1 MPAFFISGQK
11 SLQER
16 SMERSVIP
24 IVYKDM
30 CPNCGGDITSERLF
44 KGLVCQQCLPEEVD
58 RDDLCSLLGYGKF
71 TDVCNL
77 WEKVNDFKNFF
88 REIIKNDL
96 WSIQETWATRFF
108 LNISYA
114 LLAPTGIGKTT
125 FGLVLSKYLKDR
137 EGKKAYLIFP
147 TQMLV
152 NQAHERLVSF
162 GVPEEDILAYS
173 SKFAKSKKKQ
183 EELKERIKNNDFKI
197 LLTTTM
203 FLYKNID
210 IIPKGEYGLVFVD
223 DVDSILKTAKNID
236 KVLMLLGFSQE
247 DIDYTLRF
255 ITFKQNLF
263 KKGQPSEED
272 LELYQHWQAKVQ
284 KIAEKRKGVLIVSSA
299 TSNPRS
305 KRVALFRELL
315 GFEVGRPSLTLR
327 NIEDVYEK
335 PEDVWEKSVDVIK
348 KLGKGGLAFL
358 SSSETRETLEKYV
371 EFLNSNGIAA
381 VSYEELMDRIDE
393 YREGKI
399 QVAVGFASY
408 RNPLA
413 RGVDLPDV
421 IRYAVFVGVPKL
433 QFNIRFEEEFIH
445 LYYFML
451 SLIPF
456 LARKKLIDPL
466 QIKKLYE
473 DINFL
478 KVYAFI
484 PPEKLEEEKLSRMR
498 QIQQSVKQLI
508 EKPEIFAAIQQ
519 SPEITLRREGDSFIL
534 TTADV
539 TGYIQASGRT
549 SRLYAGGLTKGLAY
563 LLVDDEK
570 AFYSLQK
577 KVRWF
582 SEDIVFRPVEEVD
595 LDKILQEI
603 DRDRELVRKVLSG
616 EYIARERQSFLTTV
630 VIVESPNKARTIANF
645 FGKPLRRKLKN
656 LDAYEIAIG
665 ERFLTIV
672 ASKGHVYDL
681 NKEEYYFGVKKN
693 GELVPIFE
701 PIDESKNEIIQG
713 IRELDLEVN
722 EIFIATDPDTEGE
735 KISYDLFLN
744 SRPYNMNIKRAEF
757 HEVTKR
763 AFLEAIKNHRDFDV
777 NLVKAQLVRRIADR
791 WIGFTI
797 SQYIQKKLHRHWLS
811 AGRVQ
816 TPVLEWVIN
825 RTDEAKQKI
834 AIVRIDVNGF
844 PVEFQFEDRK
854 EAKWFYDHLEFILI
868 KQKDRKEESLFGKPF
883 TTDIMLP
890 EAARELGF
898 SPQETMELAQD
909 LFEAGLI
916 TYHRTDSFRVSEAG
930 VFVAKEYILENFG
943 EEYFRPRTFSSAG
956 GAHECIRPTRPMDV
970 DDLRSMVYTMNLQ
983 GITNKHMRLY
993 DLIFKRFI
1001 ASQMRETVVE
1011 KTIYEIRGFDK
1022 TVEEEILT
1030 RILEHGYDL
1039 ILPVKVYHIP
1049 EGKYEVQG
1057 KKSYHLKPKV
1067 PYYTFATLIQDMKE
1081 KGIGRPSTYAV
1092 TVQKLLDRHYIVERR
1107 GYLFPTKLGR
1117 TVMSLIKKREDI
1129 YRFVNEQF
1137 TKELEEIM
1145 DRVERGEADY
1155 QEELEKLFEELKNKK
1170 LFFRVEIG
1178 RYAYEE

>member
-1 MPAFFISGQK
+1 
-11 SLQER
+11 
-16 SMERSVIP
+16 MERQVIP
-24 IVYKDM
+24 IIYKNM
-30 CPNCGGDITSERLF
+30 CPNCGGDISSERLF
-44 KGLVCQQCLPEEVD
+44 KGLVCENCLPEEVP
-58 RDDLCSLLGYGKF
+58 RDELCDFLGYGRF
-71 TDVCNL
+71 LDVCNL
-77 WEKVNDFKNFF
+77 WKKVGDFKKFF

-125 FGLVLSKYLKDR
+125 FGLVLSKYLKNK
-137 EGKKAYLIFP
+137 ENKKSYLIFP

-162 GVPEEDILAYS
+162 GVPEEDILAYT
-173 SKFAKSKKKQ
+173 SKFAKTKKKQ

-210 IIPKGEYGLVFVD
+210 IIPKGEYSLVFVD
-223 DVDSILKTAKNID
+223 DVDSILKTARNID

-247 DIDYTLRF
+247 DIDYTLKF

-263 KKGQPSEED
+263 KKGQPTEED
-272 LELYQHWQAKVQ
+272 FELYQHWQAKIQ

-305 KRVALFRELL
+305 KRVNLFRELL

-335 PEDVWEKSVDVIK
+335 PEDVWEKSVDIIK
-348 KLGKGGLAFL
+348 KLGKGGLVFL
-358 SSSETRETLEKYV
+358 SSSETRERLEEYV
-371 EFLNSNGIAA
+371 NFLNKKGINA
-381 VSYEELMDRIDE
+381 VSYEDLMDRLDD
-393 YREGKI
+393 YKKGKI

-413 RGVDLPDV
+413 RGIDLPDV

-433 QFNIRFEEEFIH
+433 QFNIRFEEEYIH

-451 SLIPF
+451 SLTPF
-456 LARKKLIDPL
+456 LARKKLIDPA
-466 QIKKLYE
+466 QIKQLYE
-473 DINFL
+473 YINYL
-478 KVYAFI
+478 KIYAFI
-484 PPEKLEEEKLSRMR
+484 PPEKLEPDKLEKMR
-498 QIQQSVKQLI
+498 KIQLYVKQLI
-508 EKPEIFAAIQQ
+508 EKPEIFTAVQQ
-519 SPEITLRREGDSFIL
+519 SPEITLRKEGDTFIL

-539 TGYIQASGRT
+539 TGYVQASGRT

-563 LLVDDEK
+563 LLVDDDK

-577 KVRWF
+577 KVKWF
-582 SEDIVFRPVEEVD
+582 SEDIIFKPVEDVD
-595 LDKILQEI
+595 LEKIIKQI
-603 DRDRELVRKVLSG
+603 DEDREKVRKVLSG
-616 EYIARERQSFLTTV
+616 QFIEEERQSFLTTV

-693 GELVPIFE
+693 GDLIPIFE
-701 PIDESKNEIIQG
+701 PIDESKNEIIQS

-735 KISYDLFLN
+735 KISYDLYLN
-744 SRPYNMNIKRAEF
+744 SLPYNYNIKRAEF

-763 AFLEAIKNHRDFDV
+763 AFLEAIQNYRDFDV
-777 NLVKAQLVRRIADR
+777 NLVKAQLVRRVADR

-816 TPVLEWVIN
+816 TPVLEWIIN

-834 AIVRIDVNGF
+834 AIVRVEINGYPF
-844 PVEFQFEDRK
+844 EFQFEDK
-854 EAKWFYDHLEFILI
+854 KKAKWFYDHLEFVIVKAI
-868 KQKDRKEESLFGKPF
+868 KRDEEHLFAKPF
-883 TTDIMLP
+883 TTDAMLS
-890 EAARELGF
+890 EAARELRF
-898 SPQETMELAQD
+898 SPQETMQLAQD

-916 TYHRTDSFRVSEAG
+916 TYHRTDSIRVSEAG
-930 VFVAKEYILENFG
+930 VFVAKEYITENFG
-943 EEYFRPRTFSSAG
+943 EEYFKPRTFTTAG
-956 GAHECIRPTRPMDV
+956 GAHECIRPTRPMDA
-970 DDLRSMVYTMNLQ
+970 DDIRSLIYTMNIQ
-983 GITNKHMRLY
+983 GITNRHIRLY
-993 DLIFKRFI
+993 ELIFRRFI
-1001 ASQMRETVVE
+1001 ASQMKETVVE
-1011 KTIYEIRGFDK
+1011 KTTFEIKGFD
-1022 TVEEEILT
+1022 EIIQEDVLT
-1030 RILEHGYDL
+1030 RIIEHGYDL
-1039 ILPVKVYHIP
+1039 ILPIRIYDIP
-1049 EGKYEVQG
+1049 EGKIDVKN

-1067 PYYTFATLIQDMKE
+1067 PYYTFATVIQDMKE

-1092 TVQKLLDRHYIVERR
+1092 TVQKLLDRHYIVDRR

-1117 TVMSLIKKREDI
+1117 TVMALIKKREDI
-1129 YRFVNEQF
+1129 YRFVNENY

-1145 DRVERGEADY
+1145 DRVERGETDY
-1155 QEELEKLFEELKNKK
+1155 QEELEKLFEELRSRK
-1170 LFFRVEIG
+1170 LFFKVEIG
-1178 RYAYEE
+1178 KYAYEE

>member
-1 MPAFFISGQK
+1 M
-11 SLQER
+11 
-16 SMERSVIP
+16 SVIP
-24 IVYKDM
+24 LIYRNM
-30 CPNCGGDITSERLF
+30 CPNCGGDISSERLY
-44 KGLVCQQCLPEEVD
+44 KGLVCEQCLPEEVPREEQCD
-58 RDDLCSLLGYGKF
+58 LLGYGHF
-71 TDVCNL
+71 VDVCQL
-77 WEKVNDFKNFF
+77 WEKVKDFKQFF

-96 WSIQETWATRFF
+96 WSIQETWAARFF

-125 FGLVLSKYLKDR
+125 FGLVLSKYLIEKED
-137 EGKKAYLIFP
+137 KKAYLIFP

-152 NQAHERLVSF
+152 NQAYDRLLSF
-162 GVPEEDILAYS
+162 GVSEENILAYS
-173 SKFAKSKKKQ
+173 SRFAKSKKKQ

-197 LLTTTM
+197 LITTTM

-223 DVDSILKTAKNID
+223 DVDSILKTARNID

-247 DIDYTLRF
+247 DIDYTLKF
-255 ITFKQNLF
+255 ISFKQNLF
-263 KKGQPSEED
+263 KKGEPSEEE
-272 LELYQHWQAKVQ
+272 LELYQHWQVKVQ
-284 KIAEKRKGVLIVSSA
+284 SIAQKRKGVLIVSSA

-305 KRVALFRELL
+305 KRVNLFRELL

-335 PEDVWEKSVDVIK
+335 PEGIWEKSIDVIK
-348 KLGKGGLAFL
+348 KLGNGGLAFL
-358 SSSETRETLEKYV
+358 SSSETKETLEEYV
-371 EFLNSNGIAA
+371 KFLNDRGIRA
-381 VSYEELMDRIDE
+381 VSYEELMDRLDE

-399 QVAVGFASY
+399 QIAVGFASY

-413 RGVDLPDV
+413 RGIDLPDV

-433 QFNIRFEEEFIH
+433 QFNIRFEEEFVH
-445 LYYFML
+445 LYYFLL
-451 SLIPF
+451 SLTPF
-456 LARKKLIDPL
+456 LARKKLLEPE
-466 QIKKLYE
+466 QVKQLYE
-473 DINFL
+473 FINFL
-478 KVYAFI
+478 KIYAFI
-484 PPEKLEEEKLSRMR
+484 PAEKLEEQKLNRMR
-498 QIQQSVKQLI
+498 QIQQEVKKLI
-508 EKPEIFAAIQQ
+508 EKPEVFSAVQQ
-519 SPEITLRREGDSFIL
+519 SPEITLKKEGDSFIL

-582 SEDIVFRPVEEVD
+582 SEDIVFKHVSEVD
-595 LDKILQEI
+595 I
-603 DRDRELVRKVLSG
+603 DSVLRQIDEDRKLVKQVLEGKSIPAERKT
-616 EYIARERQSFLTTV
+616 FLTTV

-645 FGKPLRRKLKN
+645 FGRPLRRKLKN

-672 ASKGHVYDL
+672 ASKGHVFDL
-681 NKEEYYFGVKKN
+681 NKEEEYFGVKKN
-693 GELVPIFE
+693 GEFVPVFE
-701 PIDESKNEIIQG
+701 PIDESKNMIIQS

-744 SRPYNMNIKRAEF
+744 SLPYNYNIKRAEF
-757 HEVTKR
+757 HEVTKK
-763 AFLEAIKNHRDFDV
+763 AFLEAVENHRDFDV
-777 NLVKAQLVRRIADR
+777 NLVKAQLIRRVADR

-834 AIVRIDVNGF
+834 AVIRVNINGY
-844 PVEFQFEDRK
+844 PVEFQFEDKK
-854 EAKWFYDHLEFILI
+854 EAKWFYDHLEFVIV
-868 KQKDRKEESLFGKPF
+868 KEEEKKEEHLFVKPF
-883 TTDIMLP
+883 TTDLMLS
-890 EAARELGF
+890 EAARELKF
-898 SPQETMELAQD
+898 SPQETMQIAQE

-930 VFVAKEYILENFG
+930 IFVAKEYIQENFG
-943 EEYFRPRTFSSAG
+943 EEYFKPRTFSSAG

-983 GITNKHMRLY
+983 GITNRHLRLY

-1001 ASQMRETVVE
+1001 ASQMKETVVE
-1011 KTIYEIRGFDK
+1011 KTLYQIKAFDK
-1022 TVEEEILT
+1022 TVEEEIPT
-1030 RILEHGYDL
+1030 RIIRHGYDL
-1039 ILPVKVYHIP
+1039 VLPVKVYSIP
-1049 EGKYEVQG
+1049 EGKIEVKD

-1107 GYLFPTKLGR
+1107 GYLFPTRLGR
-1117 TVMSLIKKREDI
+1117 TVMALIKKREDI

-1137 TKELEEIM
+1137 TRELEAIM
-1145 DRVERGEADY
+1145 DRVENGEADY
-1155 QEELEKLFEELKNKK
+1155 QQELEKLFEELKKRK
-1170 LFFRVEIG
+1170 LFFKVELEKF
-1178 RYAYEE
+1178 AYEE

>member
-1 MPAFFISGQK
+1 
-11 SLQER
+11 
-16 SMERSVIP
+16 MEKKVIP
-24 IVYKDM
+24 IIYKNM
-30 CPNCGGDITSERLF
+30 CPNCGGDISSERLF
-44 KGLVCQQCLPEEVD
+44 KGLVCENCLPEEVP
-58 RDDLCSLLGYGKF
+58 REDLCDLLGYGKF
-71 TDVCNL
+71 IDVCQL
-77 WEKVNDFKNFF
+77 WSKVKDFKGFF
-88 REIIKNDL
+88 RDIIKNDL

-125 FGLVLSKYLKDR
+125 FGLVLSKYLKDK
-137 EGKKAYLIFP
+137 ENKKSYLIFP

-162 GVPEEDILAYS
+162 GVSEEDIIAYT
-173 SKFAKSKKKQ
+173 SKFAKTKKKQ
-183 EELKERIKNNDFKI
+183 EELKDRIKNNDFKI

-223 DVDSILKTAKNID
+223 DVDSVLKTAKNID

-247 DIDYTLRF
+247 DIEYTLKF

-263 KKGQPSEED
+263 KKGQPTEED
-272 LELYQHWQAKVQ
+272 FELLQHWQSKVQ

-305 KRVALFRELL
+305 KRVNLFRELL

-327 NIEDVYEK
+327 NIEDIYEK
-335 PEDVWEKSVDVIK
+335 PEDVWKKSIEVINR
-348 KLGKGGLAFL
+348 LGKGGLAFL
-358 SSSETRETLEKYV
+358 SSSETKETLEKYV
-371 EFLNSNGIAA
+371 EFLNKNGITA

-433 QFNIRFEEEFIH
+433 QFNIRFEEEFVH

-451 SLIPF
+451 SLTPF
-456 LARKKLIDPL
+456 LARKKLLDPL
-466 QIKKLYE
+466 QIKQLY
-473 DINFL
+473 DYINYL
-478 KVYAFI
+478 KIYAFI
-484 PPEKLEEEKLSRMR
+484 PAEKLEPEKLEKMR
-498 QIQQSVKQLI
+498 KIQLYVKSLI
-508 EKPEIFAAIQQ
+508 EKPEVFSAVQQ
-519 SPEITLRREGDSFIL
+519 SPEITLRKEGDTFIL

-582 SEDIVFRPVEEVD
+582 SEDIQFKPVDQVD
-595 LDKILQEI
+595 LQDILKKIDQ
-603 DRDRELVRKVLSG
+603 DRKKVKKVLSG
-616 EYIARERQSFLTTV
+616 EFIKEERQSFLTTV

-693 GELVPIFE
+693 GDLVPIFE
-701 PIDESKNEIIQG
+701 PIDQSKDQIIKS

-735 KISYDLFLN
+735 KISYDLYLN
-744 SRPYNMNIKRAEF
+744 SLPYNYNIKRAEF

-763 AFLEAIKNHRDFDV
+763 AFLEALQNYRNFDV

-797 SQYIQKKLHRHWLS
+797 SQYIQQKLHRHWLS

-816 TPVLEWVIN
+816 TPVLEWIID
-825 RTDEAKQKI
+825 RTDQAKQKI
-834 AIVRIDVNGF
+834 AIVRVSINGYPF
-844 PVEFQFEDRK
+844 EFQFEDRK
-854 EAKWFYDHLEFILI
+854 KAKWFYDHLEFVLI
-868 KQKDRKEESLFGKPF
+868 KELEKKEENLFVKPF
-883 TTDIMLP
+883 TTDLMLS
-890 EAARELGF
+890 EAARELRF
-898 SPQETMELAQD
+898 SPQETMQLAQD

-916 TYHRTDSFRVSEAG
+916 TYHRTDSIRVSEAG
-930 VFVAKEYILENFG
+930 VYVAKEYITENFG
-943 EEYFRPRTFSSAG
+943 EEYFRPRTFSTAG
-956 GAHECIRPTRPMDV
+956 GAHECIRPTRPMDA
-970 DDLRSMVYTMNLQ
+970 DDLRSMIYTMNLQ
-983 GITNKHMRLY
+983 GITNRHIKLY
-993 DLIFKRFI
+993 DLIFRRFI

-1011 KTIYEIRGFDK
+1011 KTTYQLKGFDQELQED
-1022 TVEEEILT
+1022 VLT
-1030 RILEHGYDL
+1030 RIIQHGYDL
-1039 ILPVKVYHIP
+1039 ILPVRIYSIP
-1049 EGKYEVQG
+1049 EGKVDVKD

-1067 PYYTFATLIQDMKE
+1067 PYYTFATVIQDMKE
-1081 KGIGRPSTYAV
+1081 KGIGRPSTYAA
-1092 TVQKLLDRHYIVERR
+1092 TVQKLLDRHYIIERR

-1117 TVMSLIKKREDI
+1117 TVISFIKKREDI
-1129 YRFVNEQF
+1129 YRFVNESY

-1155 QEELEKLFEELKNKK
+1155 QKELEKLFEELKNRK
-1170 LFFRVEIG
+1170 LFFKVEIG
-1178 RYAYEE
+1178 KYAYEE

>member
-1 MPAFFISGQK
+1 MPK
-11 SLQER
+11 E
-16 SMERSVIP
+16 VIP
-24 IVYKDM
+24 LVYKKM
-30 CPNCGGDITSERLF
+30 CPNCGGDISSERLA
-44 KGLVCQQCLPEEVD
+44 KGLVCENCLPEEVP
-58 RDDLCSLLGYGKF
+58 REDLCDILGYGRF
-71 TDVCNL
+71 TDICNL
-77 WEKVNDFKNFF
+77 WEKVKDFKEFF
-88 REIIKNDL
+88 KKIIKNDL

-125 FGLVLSKYLKDR
+125 FGLVLSKYLLEK
-137 EGKKAYLIFP
+137 ENKKAYLIFP

-162 GVPEEDILAYS
+162 GVPEEKLLAYT

-183 EELKERIKNNDFKI
+183 EEYKERIKNGDFDI

-210 IIPKGEYGLVFVD
+210 IIPKGIYSLVFVD

-247 DIDYTLRF
+247 DIDYTLKF

-263 KKGQPSEED
+263 KKGQPSEKD
-272 LELYQHWQAKVQ
+272 LELYQHWQAKIQ
-284 KIAEKRKGVLIVSSA
+284 KIAEKRRGVLIVSSA

-305 KRVALFRELL
+305 KRVNLFRELL

-335 PEDVWEKSVDVIK
+335 PEDTWERSIEVIK

-358 SSSETRETLEKYV
+358 SSSETRETLHRYV
-371 EFLNSNGIAA
+371 DFLNEKGIPA
-381 VSYEELMDRIDE
+381 VSYEDLMDRLDE
-393 YREGKI
+393 YKEGKI

-413 RGVDLPDV
+413 RGIDLPDV

-451 SLIPF
+451 SLTPF
-456 LARKKLIDPL
+456 LARKKLLDPL
-466 QIKKLYE
+466 EIKQLY
-473 DINFL
+473 DYINYL
-478 KVYAFI
+478 KIYAFI
-484 PPEKLEEEKLSRMR
+484 SPEKLPPEKLEKMR
-498 QIQQSVKQLI
+498 HIQEYVKSII
-508 EKPEIFAAIQQ
+508 ERPEVFEAVQK
-519 SPEITLRREGDSFIL
+519 SPEITLKKEGDSFIL

-582 SEDIVFRPVEEVD
+582 SEDIVFKSVEEIN
-595 LDKILQEI
+595 LEEILKQI
-603 DRDRELVRKVLSG
+603 DEDRERVRKVLKG
-616 EYIARERQSFLTTV
+616 EFIPEEKQSFLTTV

-645 FGKPLRRKLKN
+645 FGKPLRRRLKN

-693 GELVPIFE
+693 GEIVPIFE
-701 PIDESKNEIIQG
+701 PVDEGKESIIQS

-744 SRPYNMNIKRAEF
+744 SCPYNYNIKRAEF
-757 HEVTKR
+757 HEVTRR
-763 AFLEAIKNHRDFDV
+763 AFLEAVKNPRDFDI
-777 NLVKAQLVRRIADR
+777 NLVKAQLVRRVADR

-797 SQYIQKKLHRHWLS
+797 SQYIQKKLHKHWLS

-816 TPVLEWVIN
+816 TPVLEWIIN

-834 AIVRIDVNGF
+834 AVVRVIVNGHPF
-844 PVEFQFEDRK
+844 EFIFEDKK
-854 EAKWFYDHLEFILI
+854 EAKWFYQHLEFVII
-868 KQKDRKEESLFGKPF
+868 QAEKKEEEHLWVKPF
-883 TTDIMLP
+883 TTDLMLS
-890 EAARELGF
+890 EAAKELRF
-898 SPQETMELAQD
+898 SPQDTMQLAQD

-930 VFVAKEYILENFG
+930 IFVAKEYITENFG
-943 EEYFRPRTFSSAG
+943 EEYFKPRTFSSAG
-956 GAHECIRPTRPMDV
+956 GAHECIRPTKPMDA
-970 DDLRSMVYTMNLQ
+970 DELRSMIYTMNLQ
-983 GITNKHMRLY
+983 GITNKHIKLY
-993 DLIFKRFI
+993 DLIFRRFM
-1001 ASQMRETVVE
+1001 ASQMKETVVE
-1011 KTIYEIRGFDK
+1011 KTTFKIRGFDK
-1022 TVEEEILT
+1022 EIEEAVLT
-1030 RILEHGYDL
+1030 DILEHGYDL
-1039 ILPVKVYHIP
+1039 ILPVPVYKIP
-1049 EGKYEVQG
+1049 EGKIDVKDS
-1057 KKSYHLKPKV
+1057 KKFQLKPKV
-1067 PYYTFATLIQDMKE
+1067 PYYTFATVIQDMKE

-1092 TVQKLLDRHYIVERR
+1092 TVQKLLDRHYIIERA

-1117 TVMSLIKKREDI
+1117 IVMSLIKKREDI
-1129 YRFVNEQF
+1129 YKFVNENF
-1137 TKELEEIM
+1137 TRELEEIM
-1145 DRVERGEADY
+1145 DKVEKGEADY
-1155 QEELEKLFEELKNKK
+1155 QEELEKLFEELKEKH
-1170 LFFRVEIG
+1170 LFFKVELG
-1178 RYAYEE
+1178 KYAYEE

>member
-1 MPAFFISGQK
+1 
-11 SLQER
+11 
-16 SMERSVIP
+16 MEKKVIP
-24 IVYKDM
+24 IIYKNM
-30 CPNCGGDITSERLF
+30 CPNCGGDISSERLF
-44 KGLVCQQCLPEEVD
+44 KGLVCENCLPEEVP
-58 RDDLCSLLGYGKF
+58 REDLCDLLGYGKF
-71 TDVCNL
+71 IDVCQL
-77 WEKVNDFKNFF
+77 WSKVKDFKGFF
-88 REIIKNDL
+88 RDIIKNDL

-125 FGLVLSKYLKDR
+125 FGLVLSKYLKDK
-137 EGKKAYLIFP
+137 ENKKSYLIFP

-162 GVPEEDILAYS
+162 GVSEEDIIAYT
-173 SKFAKSKKKQ
+173 SKFAKTKKKQ
-183 EELKERIKNNDFKI
+183 EELKDRIKNNDFKI

-223 DVDSILKTAKNID
+223 DVDSVLKTAKNID

-247 DIDYTLRF
+247 DIEYTLKF

-263 KKGQPSEED
+263 KKGQPTEED
-272 LELYQHWQAKVQ
+272 FELLQHWQSKVQ

-305 KRVALFRELL
+305 KRVNLFRELL

-327 NIEDVYEK
+327 NIEDIYEK
-335 PEDVWEKSVDVIK
+335 PEDVWKKSIEVINR
-348 KLGKGGLAFL
+348 LGKGGLAFL
-358 SSSETRETLEKYV
+358 SSSETKETLEKYV
-371 EFLNSNGIAA
+371 EFLNKNGITA

-433 QFNIRFEEEFIH
+433 QFNIRFEEEFVH

-451 SLIPF
+451 SLTPF
-456 LARKKLIDPL
+456 LARKKLLDPL
-466 QIKKLYE
+466 QIKQLY
-473 DINFL
+473 DYINYL
-478 KVYAFI
+478 KIYAFI
-484 PPEKLEEEKLSRMR
+484 PAEKLEPEKLEKMR
-498 QIQQSVKQLI
+498 KIQLYVKSLI
-508 EKPEIFAAIQQ
+508 EKPEVFSAVQQ
-519 SPEITLRREGDSFIL
+519 SPEITLRKEGDTFIL

-582 SEDIVFRPVEEVD
+582 SEDIQFKPVDQVD
-595 LDKILQEI
+595 LQDILKKIDQ
-603 DRDRELVRKVLSG
+603 DRKKVKKVLSG
-616 EYIARERQSFLTTV
+616 EFIKEERQSFLTTV

-693 GELVPIFE
+693 GDLVPIFE
-701 PIDESKNEIIQG
+701 PIDQSKDQIIKS

-735 KISYDLFLN
+735 KISYDLYLN
-744 SRPYNMNIKRAEF
+744 SLPYNYNIKRAEF

-763 AFLEAIKNHRDFDV
+763 AFLEALQNYRNFDV

-797 SQYIQKKLHRHWLS
+797 SQYIQQKLHRHWLS

-816 TPVLEWVIN
+816 TPVLEWIID
-825 RTDEAKQKI
+825 RTDQAKQKI
-834 AIVRIDVNGF
+834 AIIRVSINGYPF
-844 PVEFQFEDRK
+844 EFQFEDRK
-854 EAKWFYDHLEFILI
+854 KAKWFYDHLEFVLI
-868 KQKDRKEESLFGKPF
+868 KELEKKEEDLFVKPF
-883 TTDIMLP
+883 TTDLMLS
-890 EAARELGF
+890 EAARELRF
-898 SPQETMELAQD
+898 SPQETMQLAQD

-916 TYHRTDSFRVSEAG
+916 TYHRTDSIRVSEAG
-930 VFVAKEYILENFG
+930 VYVAKEFITENFG
-943 EEYFRPRTFSSAG
+943 EEYFRPRTFSTAG
-956 GAHECIRPTRPMDV
+956 GAHECIRPTRPMDA
-970 DDLRSMVYTMNLQ
+970 DDLRSMIYTMNLQ
-983 GITNKHMRLY
+983 GITNRHIKLY
-993 DLIFKRFI
+993 DLIFRRFI

-1011 KTIYEIRGFDK
+1011 KTTYQLKAFDQELQED
-1022 TVEEEILT
+1022 VLT
-1030 RILEHGYDL
+1030 RIIQHGYDL
-1039 ILPVKVYHIP
+1039 ILPVRIYSIP
-1049 EGKYEVQG
+1049 EGKVDVKD

-1067 PYYTFATLIQDMKE
+1067 PYYTFATVIQDMKE

-1092 TVQKLLDRHYIVERR
+1092 TVQKLLDRHYIIERR

-1117 TVMSLIKKREDI
+1117 TVISLIKKREDI
-1129 YRFVNEQF
+1129 YRFVNENY

-1155 QEELEKLFEELKNKK
+1155 QKELEKLFEELKNRK
-1170 LFFRVEIG
+1170 LFFKVEIG
-1178 RYAYEE
+1178 KYAYEE

>member
-1 MPAFFISGQK
+1 MPK
-11 SLQER
+11 E
-16 SMERSVIP
+16 VIP
-24 IVYKDM
+24 LIYKKM
-30 CPNCGGDITSERLF
+30 CPNCGGDISSERLA
-44 KGLVCQQCLPEEVD
+44 KGLVCENCLPDEVP
-58 RDDLCSLLGYGKF
+58 REDLCDFLGYGKF
-71 TDVCNL
+71 VDVCKL
-77 WEKVNDFKNFF
+77 WEKVNDFKKFF
-88 REIIKNDL
+88 KEIIKNDL

-125 FGLVLSKYLKDR
+125 FGLVLSKYLKDK
-137 EGKKAYLIFP
+137 ENKKSYLIFP

-162 GVPEEDILAYS
+162 GVPEEDILAYT

-183 EELKERIKNNDFKI
+183 EEYKNRIKNGDFNI

-247 DIDYTLRF
+247 DIDYTLKF

-263 KKGQPSEED
+263 KKGQPSEKD
-272 LELYQHWQAKVQ
+272 LELYQHWQAKIQ
-284 KIAEKRKGVLIVSSA
+284 KIAEKRRGVLIVSSA

-305 KRVALFRELL
+305 KRVNLFRELL

-335 PEDVWEKSVDVIK
+335 PEDVWKRSVEIIK

-358 SSSETRETLEKYV
+358 SSSETKETLHRYV
-371 EFLNSNGIAA
+371 EFLNENGINA
-381 VSYEELMDRIDE
+381 VSYEDLMDRLQE

-413 RGVDLPDV
+413 RGIDLPDV

-451 SLIPF
+451 SLVPF

-473 DINFL
+473 YIDFL

-484 PPEKLEEEKLSRMR
+484 SPEKLQPEKLEKMR
-498 QIQQSVKQLI
+498 QIQQEVKELI
-508 EKPEIFAAIQQ
+508 EKPEIFQAVQQ
-519 SPEITLRREGDSFIL
+519 SPEITLRKEGDTFIL

-563 LLVDDEK
+563 LLVDDNK

-582 SEDIVFRPVEEVD
+582 SEDIQFKPVEQVN
-595 LDKILQEI
+595 LDEILKQI
-603 DRDRELVRKVLSG
+603 DEDRERVRRVLKG
-616 EYIARERQSFLTTV
+616 EFIPEERQSFLTTV

-645 FGKPLRRKLKN
+645 FGRPLRRRLKN

-693 GELVPIFE
+693 GELIPIFE
-701 PIDESKNEIIQG
+701 PIDESKNDIIQS

-735 KISYDLFLN
+735 KISYDLYLN
-744 SRPYNMNIKRAEF
+744 SSPYNYNIKRAEF

-763 AFLEAIKNHRDFDV
+763 AFLEAIHNYRDFDI
-777 NLVKAQLVRRIADR
+777 NLVKAQLVRRVADR

-797 SQYIQKKLHRHWLS
+797 SQYIQKKLHKHWLS

-816 TPVLEWVIN
+816 TPVLEWIIN

-834 AIVRIDVNGF
+834 AVVRVEINGYPF
-844 PVEFQFEDRK
+844 EFIFEDKK
-854 EAKWFYDHLEFILI
+854 EAKWFYQNLEFVLI
-868 KQKDRKEESLFGKPF
+868 SAEKREEEHLFVKPF
-883 TTDIMLP
+883 TTDIMLS
-890 EAARELGF
+890 EAARELKF
-898 SPQETMELAQD
+898 SPQDTMQFAQD

-930 VFVAKEYILENFG
+930 IFVAKEYITENFG
-943 EEYFRPRTFSSAG
+943 EEYFKPRTFSSAG
-956 GAHECIRPTRPMDV
+956 GAHECIRPTRPMDA
-970 DDLRSMVYTMNLQ
+970 DELRSMIYTMNLQ
-983 GITNKHMRLY
+983 GITNRHIKLY
-993 DLIFKRFI
+993 DLIFKRFM

-1011 KTIYEIRGFDK
+1011 KTTFKVRAFDK
-1022 TVEEEILT
+1022 EIEEDVLT
-1030 RILEHGYDL
+1030 NIIEHGYDL
-1039 ILPVKVYHIP
+1039 ILPIHTYQIP
-1049 EGKYEVQG
+1049 EGKVEVKDS
-1057 KKSYHLKPKV
+1057 KKYQLRPKV
-1067 PYYTFATLIQDMKE
+1067 PYYTFATVIQDMKE

-1107 GYLFPTKLGR
+1107 GYLFPTRLGR
-1117 TVMSLIKKREDI
+1117 LVMSLIKKREDI
-1129 YRFVNEQF
+1129 YKFVNENF

-1145 DRVERGEADY
+1145 DKVERGEADY
-1155 QEELEKLFEELKNKK
+1155 QEELEKLFRELEKRH
-1170 LFFRVEIG
+1170 LFFKVEIG
-1178 RYAYEE
+1178 KYAYEE

>member
-1 MPAFFISGQK
+1 
-11 SLQER
+11 
-16 SMERSVIP
+16 MEKKVIP
-24 IVYKDM
+24 IIYKNM
-30 CPNCGGDITSERLF
+30 CPNCGGDISSERLF
-44 KGLVCQQCLPEEVD
+44 KGLVCENCLPEEVP
-58 RDDLCSLLGYGKF
+58 REDLCDLLGYGKF
-71 TDVCNL
+71 IDVCQL
-77 WEKVNDFKNFF
+77 WSKVKDFKGFF
-88 REIIKNDL
+88 RDIIKNDL

-125 FGLVLSKYLKDR
+125 FGLVLSKYLKDK
-137 EGKKAYLIFP
+137 ENKKSYLIFP

-162 GVPEEDILAYS
+162 GVSEEDIIAYT
-173 SKFAKSKKKQ
+173 SKFAKTKKKQ
-183 EELKERIKNNDFKI
+183 EELKDRIKNNDFKI

-247 DIDYTLRF
+247 DIEYTLKF

-263 KKGQPSEED
+263 KKGQPTEED
-272 LELYQHWQAKVQ
+272 FELLQHWQSKIQ

-305 KRVALFRELL
+305 KRVNLFRELL

-327 NIEDVYEK
+327 NIEDIYEK
-335 PEDVWEKSVDVIK
+335 PEDVWEKSIEVINR
-348 KLGKGGLAFL
+348 LGKGGLAFL
-358 SSSETRETLEKYV
+358 SSSETKETLEKYV
-371 EFLNSNGIAA
+371 EFLNKNGITA

-433 QFNIRFEEEFIH
+433 QFNIRFEEEFVH

-451 SLIPF
+451 SLTPF
-456 LARKKLIDPL
+456 LARKKLLDPL
-466 QIKKLYE
+466 QIKQLY
-473 DINFL
+473 DYINYL
-478 KVYAFI
+478 KIYAFI
-484 PPEKLEEEKLSRMR
+484 PAEKLEPEKLEKMR
-498 QIQQSVKQLI
+498 KIQLYVKSLI
-508 EKPEIFAAIQQ
+508 EKPEVFSAVQQ
-519 SPEITLRREGDSFIL
+519 SPEITLRKEGDTFIL

-582 SEDIVFRPVEEVD
+582 SEDIQFKPVDQVD
-595 LDKILQEI
+595 LQDILKKIDQ
-603 DRDRELVRKVLSG
+603 DREKVKKVLSG
-616 EYIARERQSFLTTV
+616 EFIKEERQSFLTTV

-681 NKEEYYFGVKKN
+681 NKEECYFGVKKN
-693 GELVPIFE
+693 GDLVPIFE
-701 PIDESKNEIIQG
+701 PIDQSKDQIINS

-735 KISYDLFLN
+735 KISYDLYLN
-744 SRPYNMNIKRAEF
+744 SLPYNYNIKRAEF

-763 AFLEAIKNHRDFDV
+763 AFLEALQNYRDFDV

-797 SQYIQKKLHRHWLS
+797 SQYIQQKLHRHWLS

-816 TPVLEWVIN
+816 TPVLEWIIN
-825 RTDEAKQKI
+825 RTDQAKQKI
-834 AIVRIDVNGF
+834 AIVRVSINGYPF
-844 PVEFQFEDRK
+844 EFQFEDRK
-854 EAKWFYDHLEFILI
+854 KAKWFYDHLEFVLI
-868 KQKDRKEESLFGKPF
+868 KELEKKEENLFVKPF
-883 TTDIMLP
+883 TTDIMLS
-890 EAARELGF
+890 EAARELRF
-898 SPQETMELAQD
+898 SPQETMQLAQD

-916 TYHRTDSFRVSEAG
+916 TYHRTDSIRVSEAG
-930 VFVAKEYILENFG
+930 IYVAKEFITENFG
-943 EEYFRPRTFSSAG
+943 EEYFRPRTFSTAG
-956 GAHECIRPTRPMDV
+956 GAHECIRPTRPMDA
-970 DDLRSMVYTMNLQ
+970 DDLRSMIYTMNLQ
-983 GITNKHMRLY
+983 GITNRHIKLY
-993 DLIFKRFI
+993 DLIFRRFI

-1011 KTIYEIRGFDK
+1011 KTTYQLKAFDQELQED
-1022 TVEEEILT
+1022 VLT
-1030 RILEHGYDL
+1030 RIIQHGYDL
-1039 ILPVKVYHIP
+1039 ILPVRIYSIP
-1049 EGKYEVQG
+1049 EGKVDVKD

-1067 PYYTFATLIQDMKE
+1067 PYYTFATVIQDMKE

-1092 TVQKLLDRHYIVERR
+1092 TVQKLLDRHYIIERR

-1117 TVMSLIKKREDI
+1117 TVISLIKKREDI
-1129 YRFVNEQF
+1129 YRFVNENY

-1155 QEELEKLFEELKNKK
+1155 QKELEKLFEELKNRK
-1170 LFFRVEIG
+1170 LFFKVEIG
-1178 RYAYEE
+1178 KYAYEE

>member
-1 MPAFFISGQK
+1 
-11 SLQER
+11 
-16 SMERSVIP
+16 MEKKVIP
-24 IVYKDM
+24 IIYKNM
-30 CPNCGGDITSERLF
+30 CPNCGGDISSERLF
-44 KGLVCQQCLPEEVD
+44 KGLVCENCLPEEVPRED
-58 RDDLCSLLGYGKF
+58 QCDFLGYGKF
-71 TDVCNL
+71 LDVCQL
-77 WEKVNDFKNFF
+77 WSKVKDFKGFF
-88 REIIKNDL
+88 RDIIKNDL

-125 FGLVLSKYLKDR
+125 FGLVLSKYLKDK
-137 EGKKAYLIFP
+137 ENKKAYLIFP

-152 NQAHERLVSF
+152 NQAHERLISF
-162 GVPEEDILAYS
+162 GVPEEDILAYT
-173 SKFAKSKKKQ
+173 SKFAKTKKKQ

-210 IIPKGEYGLVFVD
+210 IIPKGEYSLVFVD
-223 DVDSILKTAKNID
+223 DVDSVLKTAKNID
-236 KVLMLLGFSQE
+236 KVLMLLGFTQE
-247 DIDYTLRF
+247 DIEYTLKF

-263 KKGQPSEED
+263 KKGQPTEED
-272 LELYQHWQAKVQ
+272 FELLQNWQSKIQ
-284 KIAEKRKGVLIVSSA
+284 RIAEKRKGVLIVSSA

-305 KRVALFRELL
+305 KRVNLFRELL

-335 PEDVWEKSVDVIK
+335 PDDAWEKSVDVIK

-371 EFLNSNGIAA
+371 EFLNKNGITA
-381 VSYEELMDRIDE
+381 VSYEELMDRLDD
-393 YREGKI
+393 YKTGKI
-399 QVAVGFASY
+399 QIAVGFASY

-413 RGVDLPDV
+413 RGIDLPDV

-451 SLIPF
+451 SLTPF
-456 LARKKLIDPL
+456 LARKKLLDPV
-466 QIKKLYE
+466 QIKQLY
-473 DINFL
+473 DYINYL
-478 KVYAFI
+478 KIYAFI
-484 PPEKLEEEKLSRMR
+484 PTEKLEPEKLEKMR
-498 QIQQSVKQLI
+498 KIQLYVKSLI
-508 EKPEIFAAIQQ
+508 EKPEIFSAVQQ
-519 SPEITLRREGDSFIL
+519 SPEITLRKEEDTFIL

-582 SEDIVFRPVEEVD
+582 SEDIQFKPVDQVNLED
-595 LDKILQEI
+595 ILKKIDQ
-603 DRDRELVRKVLSG
+603 DRKKVKKVLSG
-616 EYIARERQSFLTTV
+616 EFIKEERQSFLTTV

-693 GELVPIFE
+693 GDLVPLFE
-701 PIDESKNEIIQG
+701 PIDQSKNEIINS

-735 KISYDLFLN
+735 KISYDLYLN
-744 SRPYNMNIKRAEF
+744 SLPYNYNIKRAEF

-763 AFLEAIKNHRDFDV
+763 AFLEALHNYRDFDI

-816 TPVLEWVIN
+816 TPVLEWIIN
-825 RTDEAKQKI
+825 RTDQAKQKI
-834 AIVRIDVNGF
+834 AIVRVDINGYPF
-844 PVEFQFEDRK
+844 EFQFEDRK
-854 EAKWFYDHLEFILI
+854 KAKWFYDNLEFVMI
-868 KQKDRKEESLFGKPF
+868 KEIEKKEEDLFVKPF
-883 TTDIMLP
+883 TTDIMLS
-890 EAARELGF
+890 EAARELRF
-898 SPQETMELAQD
+898 SPQETMQLAQD

-916 TYHRTDSFRVSEAG
+916 TYHRTDSIRVSEAG
-930 VFVAKEYILENFG
+930 VYVAKEYITENFG
-943 EEYFRPRTFSSAG
+943 EEYFKPRTFSAAG
-956 GAHECIRPTRPMDV
+956 GAHECIRPTRPMDA
-970 DDLRSMVYTMNLQ
+970 DDLRSMIYTMNLQ
-983 GITNKHMRLY
+983 GITNRHIRLY
-993 DLIFKRFI
+993 DLIFRRFM

-1011 KTIYEIRGFDK
+1011 KTTYKIKAFDQ
-1022 TVEEEILT
+1022 ELQEDILT
-1030 RILEHGYDL
+1030 RIIQHGYDL
-1039 ILPVKVYHIP
+1039 ILPVKIYSIP
-1049 EGKYEVQG
+1049 EGKVDVKN

-1067 PYYTFATLIQDMKE
+1067 PYYTFATVIQDMKE
-1081 KGIGRPSTYAV
+1081 KGIGRPSTYAI
-1092 TVQKLLDRHYIVERR
+1092 TVQKLLDRHYIIERR

-1117 TVMSLIKKREDI
+1117 TVVSLIKKREDI
-1129 YRFVNEQF
+1129 YRFVNENY

-1155 QEELEKLFEELKNKK
+1155 QKELEKLFEELENRK
-1170 LFFRVEIG
+1170 LFFKVEIG
-1178 RYAYEE
+1178 KYAYEE

>member
-1 MPAFFISGQK
+1 
-11 SLQER
+11 
-16 SMERSVIP
+16 MESKVIP
-24 IVYKDM
+24 LIYKNM

-44 KGLVCQQCLPEEVD
+44 KGLVCENCLPDEVP
-58 RDDLCSLLGYGKF
+58 REDLCDFLGYGKF
-71 TDVCNL
+71 LDVCQL
-77 WEKVNDFKNFF
+77 WSKVRDFKEFF
-88 REIIKNDL
+88 RQIIKNDL

-125 FGLVLSKYLKDR
+125 FGLVLSKYLKDK
-137 EGKKAYLIFP
+137 ENKKAYLIFP

-162 GVPEEDILAYS
+162 GVPEEDILAYT
-173 SKFAKSKKKQ
+173 SKFAKTKKKQ
-183 EELKERIKNNDFKI
+183 EEYKERIKNNDFKI

-210 IIPKGEYGLVFVD
+210 IIPKGEYALVFVD
-223 DVDSILKTAKNID
+223 DVDSILKSAKNID
-236 KVLMLLGFSQE
+236 KVLMLLGFTQE
-247 DIDYTLRF
+247 DIDYTLKF

-263 KKGQPSEED
+263 KKGQPTEED
-272 LELYQHWQAKVQ
+272 FELFQHWQAKIQ

-305 KRVALFRELL
+305 KRVNLFRELL

-335 PEDVWEKSVDVIK
+335 PEKVWERSIDVIK

-371 EFLNSNGIAA
+371 EFLNQNGISA
-381 VSYEELMDRIDE
+381 VSYEELMDRLDE
-393 YREGKI
+393 YKEGKI

-413 RGVDLPDV
+413 RGIDLPDV

-451 SLIPF
+451 SLTPF
-456 LARKKLIDPL
+456 LARKKLLDPL
-466 QIKKLYE
+466 EVKQLY
-473 DINFL
+473 DYINYL
-478 KVYAFI
+478 KIYAFI
-484 PPEKLEEEKLSRMR
+484 PPEKLEPEKLNKMR
-498 QIQQSVKQLI
+498 QIQQYVKKLI
-508 EKPEIFAAIQQ
+508 EKPEIFSAVQQ
-519 SPEITLRREGDSFIL
+519 SPEITLRKEGDTFIL

-582 SEDIVFRPVEEVD
+582 SEDIEFKPVEEVN
-595 LDKILQEI
+595 LEEILKQI
-603 DRDRELVRKVLSG
+603 DEDREKVKKVLSG
-616 EYIARERQSFLTTV
+616 EFIKEERQSFLTTV

-701 PIDESKNEIIQG
+701 PIDESKNNIIQS

-744 SRPYNMNIKRAEF
+744 SLPYNYNIKRAEF

-763 AFLEAIKNHRDFDV
+763 AFLEAIKNYRDFDV
-777 NLVKAQLVRRIADR
+777 NLVKAQLVRRVADR

-834 AIVRIDVNGF
+834 AIVRVEINGYPF
-844 PVEFQFEDRK
+844 EFQFEDRK
-854 EAKWFYDHLEFILI
+854 KAKWFYDHLEFVIVKALE
-868 KQKDRKEESLFGKPF
+868 KEEEHLFVKPF
-883 TTDIMLP
+883 TTDVMLS
-890 EAARELGF
+890 EAARELRF
-898 SPQETMELAQD
+898 SPQETMQLAQD

-916 TYHRTDSFRVSEAG
+916 TYHRTDSIRVSEAG
-930 VFVAKEYILENFG
+930 VFVAKEYITENFG
-943 EEYFRPRTFSSAG
+943 EEYFKPRTFSTAG
-956 GAHECIRPTRPMDV
+956 GAHECIRPTRPMDA
-970 DDLRSMVYTMNLQ
+970 DDLRSMIYTMNLQ
-983 GITNKHMRLY
+983 GITNKHIRLY
-993 DLIFKRFI
+993 DLIFRRFM

-1011 KTIYEIRGFDK
+1011 KTTYDIRAFD
-1022 TVEEEILT
+1022 EELQEGVLT
-1030 RILEHGYDL
+1030 RIIEHGYDL
-1039 ILPVKVYHIP
+1039 ILPVKVYSIP
-1049 EGKYEVQG
+1049 EGKIDVKD

-1092 TVQKLLDRHYIVERR
+1092 TVQKLLDRHYIIERR

-1117 TVMSLIKKREDI
+1117 TVMALIKKREDI
-1129 YRFVNEQF
+1129 YKFVNENY
-1137 TKELEEIM
+1137 TKQLEEIM
-1145 DRVERGEADY
+1145 DKVEKGEADY
-1155 QEELEKLFEELKNKK
+1155 QEELEKLFNELKEKK
-1170 LFFRVEIG
+1170 LFFKVELG
-1178 RYAYEE
+1178 KYAYEE

>member
-1 MPAFFISGQK
+1 
-11 SLQER
+11 
-16 SMERSVIP
+16 MEKKVIP
-24 IVYKDM
+24 IIYKDM
-30 CPNCGGDITSERLF
+30 CPNCGGDISSERLF
-44 KGLVCQQCLPEEVD
+44 KGLVCENCLPEEVP
-58 RDDLCSLLGYGKF
+58 REDLCDFLGYGKF
-71 TDVCNL
+71 LDVCQL
-77 WEKVNDFKNFF
+77 WSKVKDFKGFF

-125 FGLVLSKYLKDR
+125 FGLVLSKYLKDK
-137 EGKKAYLIFP
+137 ENKKAYLIFP

-162 GVPEEDILAYS
+162 GVPEEDILAYT
-173 SKFAKSKKKQ
+173 SKFAKTKKKQ

-223 DVDSILKTAKNID
+223 DVDSVLKTAKNID

-247 DIDYTLRF
+247 DIEYTLKF

-263 KKGQPSEED
+263 KKGQPTEED
-272 LELYQHWQAKVQ
+272 FELLQHWQSKVQ
-284 KIAEKRKGVLIVSSA
+284 KITEKRKGVLIVSSA

-305 KRVALFRELL
+305 KRVNLFRELL

-327 NIEDVYEK
+327 NIDDIYEK
-335 PEDVWEKSVDVIK
+335 PEDVWKKSVDVIK

-371 EFLNSNGIAA
+371 EFLKQNGITA

-451 SLIPF
+451 SLTPF
-456 LARKKLIDPL
+456 LARKKLLDPI
-466 QIKKLYE
+466 QIKQLY
-473 DINFL
+473 DYINYL
-478 KVYAFI
+478 KIYAFI
-484 PPEKLEEEKLSRMR
+484 PAEKLEPEKLEKMR
-498 QIQQSVKQLI
+498 KIQLYVKSLI
-508 EKPEIFAAIQQ
+508 EKPEVFSAVQQ
-519 SPEITLRREGDSFIL
+519 SPEITLRKEGDTFIL

-577 KVRWF
+577 KVKWF
-582 SEDIVFRPVEEVD
+582 SEDIQFKPVDQVNLDDILKKVD
-595 LDKILQEI
+595 Q
-603 DRDRELVRKVLSG
+603 DREKVKKVLSG
-616 EYIARERQSFLTTV
+616 EFIKEERQSFLTTV

-693 GELVPIFE
+693 GDLVPIFE
-701 PIDESKNEIIQG
+701 PIDQSKDQIINS

-735 KISYDLFLN
+735 KISYDLYLN
-744 SRPYNMNIKRAEF
+744 SLPYNYNIKRAEF

-763 AFLEAIKNHRDFDV
+763 AFLEALQNYRDFDV

-797 SQYIQKKLHRHWLS
+797 SQYIQQKLHRHWLS

-816 TPVLEWVIN
+816 TPVLEWIIE
-825 RTDEAKQKI
+825 RTDQAKQKI
-834 AIVRIDVNGF
+834 AIIRVNINGYPF
-844 PVEFQFEDRK
+844 EFQFEDRK
-854 EAKWFYDHLEFILI
+854 KAKWFYDYLEFILI
-868 KQKDRKEESLFGKPF
+868 KELEKKEEDLYVKPF
-883 TTDIMLP
+883 TTDIMLS
-890 EAARELGF
+890 EAARELRF
-898 SPQETMELAQD
+898 SPQETMQLAQD

-916 TYHRTDSFRVSEAG
+916 TYHRTDSIRVSEAG
-930 VFVAKEYILENFG
+930 VYVAKEYITENFG
-943 EEYFRPRTFSSAG
+943 EEYFKPRTFSAAG
-956 GAHECIRPTRPMDV
+956 GAHECIRPTRPMDA
-970 DDLRSMVYTMNLQ
+970 DDLRSMIYTMNLQ
-983 GITNKHMRLY
+983 GITNRHIKLY
-993 DLIFKRFI
+993 DLIFRRFI

-1011 KTIYEIRGFDK
+1011 KTTYHLKAFDQELQED
-1022 TVEEEILT
+1022 VLT
-1030 RILEHGYDL
+1030 RIVQHGYDL
-1039 ILPVKVYHIP
+1039 ILPVKIYSIP
-1049 EGKYEVQG
+1049 EGKVDVKD

-1067 PYYTFATLIQDMKE
+1067 PYYTFATIVQEMKE

-1092 TVQKLLDRHYIVERR
+1092 TVQKLLDRHYIIERR

-1117 TVMSLIKKREDI
+1117 TVVSLIKKREDI
-1129 YRFVNEQF
+1129 YRFVNENY

-1155 QEELEKLFEELKNKK
+1155 QKEIEKLFEELKNRK
-1170 LFFRVEIG
+1170 LFFKVEIG
-1178 RYAYEE
+1178 KYAYEE

>member
-1 MPAFFISGQK
+1 
-11 SLQER
+11 
-16 SMERSVIP
+16 MEKKVIP
-24 IVYKDM
+24 IIYKNM
-30 CPNCGGDITSERLF
+30 CPNCGGDISSERLF
-44 KGLVCQQCLPEEVD
+44 KGLVCENCLPEEVP
-58 RDDLCSLLGYGKF
+58 REDLCDLLGYGKF
-71 TDVCNL
+71 IDVCQL
-77 WEKVNDFKNFF
+77 WSKVKDFKGFF
-88 REIIKNDL
+88 RDIIKNDL

-125 FGLVLSKYLKDR
+125 FGLVLSKYLKDK
-137 EGKKAYLIFP
+137 ENKKSYLIFP

-162 GVPEEDILAYS
+162 GVSEEDIIAYT
-173 SKFAKSKKKQ
+173 SKFAKTKKKQ
-183 EELKERIKNNDFKI
+183 EELKDRIKNNDFKI

-223 DVDSILKTAKNID
+223 DVDSVLKTAKNID

-247 DIDYTLRF
+247 DIEYTLKF

-263 KKGQPSEED
+263 KKGQPTEED
-272 LELYQHWQAKVQ
+272 FELLQHWQSKVQ

-305 KRVALFRELL
+305 KRVNLFRELL

-327 NIEDVYEK
+327 NIEDIYEK
-335 PEDVWEKSVDVIK
+335 PEDVWKKSIEVINR
-348 KLGKGGLAFL
+348 LGKGGLAFL
-358 SSSETRETLEKYV
+358 SSSETKETLEKYV
-371 EFLNSNGIAA
+371 EFLNKNGITA

-433 QFNIRFEEEFIH
+433 QFNIRFEEEFVH

-451 SLIPF
+451 SLTPF
-456 LARKKLIDPL
+456 LARKKLLDPL
-466 QIKKLYE
+466 QIKQLY
-473 DINFL
+473 DYINYL
-478 KVYAFI
+478 KIYAFI
-484 PPEKLEEEKLSRMR
+484 PAEKLEPEKLEKMR
-498 QIQQSVKQLI
+498 KIQLYVKSLI
-508 EKPEIFAAIQQ
+508 EKPEVFSAVQQ
-519 SPEITLRREGDSFIL
+519 SPEITLRKEGDTFIL

-582 SEDIVFRPVEEVD
+582 SEDIQFKPVDQVD
-595 LDKILQEI
+595 LQDILKKIDQ
-603 DRDRELVRKVLSG
+603 DRKKVKKVLSG
-616 EYIARERQSFLTTV
+616 EFIKEERQSFLTTV

-693 GELVPIFE
+693 GDLVPIFE
-701 PIDESKNEIIQG
+701 PIDQSKDQIIKS

-735 KISYDLFLN
+735 KISYDLYLN
-744 SRPYNMNIKRAEF
+744 SLPYNYNIKRAEF

-763 AFLEAIKNHRDFDV
+763 AFLEALQNFRDFDV

-797 SQYIQKKLHRHWLS
+797 SQYIQQKLHRHWLS

-816 TPVLEWVIN
+816 TPVLEWIID
-825 RTDEAKQKI
+825 RTDQAKQKI
-834 AIVRIDVNGF
+834 AIIRVSINGYPF
-844 PVEFQFEDRK
+844 EFQFEDRK
-854 EAKWFYDHLEFILI
+854 KAKWFYDHLEFVLI
-868 KQKDRKEESLFGKPF
+868 KELEKKEEDLFVKPF
-883 TTDIMLP
+883 TTDLMLS
-890 EAARELGF
+890 EAARELRF
-898 SPQETMELAQD
+898 SPQETMQLAQD

-916 TYHRTDSFRVSEAG
+916 TYHRTDSIRVSEAG
-930 VFVAKEYILENFG
+930 VYVAKEFITENFG
-943 EEYFRPRTFSSAG
+943 EEYFRPRTFSTAG
-956 GAHECIRPTRPMDV
+956 GAHECIRPTRPMDA
-970 DDLRSMVYTMNLQ
+970 DDLRSMIYTMNLQ
-983 GITNKHMRLY
+983 GITNRHIKLY
-993 DLIFKRFI
+993 DLIFRRFI

-1011 KTIYEIRGFDK
+1011 KTTYQLKAFDQELQED
-1022 TVEEEILT
+1022 VLT
-1030 RILEHGYDL
+1030 RIIQHGYDL
-1039 ILPVKVYHIP
+1039 ILPVRIYSIP
-1049 EGKYEVQG
+1049 EGKVDVKD

-1067 PYYTFATLIQDMKE
+1067 PYYTFATVIQDMKE

-1092 TVQKLLDRHYIVERR
+1092 TVQKLLDRHYIIERR

-1117 TVMSLIKKREDI
+1117 TVISLIKKREDI
-1129 YRFVNEQF
+1129 YRFVNENY

-1155 QEELEKLFEELKNKK
+1155 QKELEKLFEELKNRK
-1170 LFFRVEIG
+1170 LFFKVEIG
-1178 RYAYEE
+1178 KYAYEE

>member
-1 MPAFFISGQK
+1 
-11 SLQER
+11 
-16 SMERSVIP
+16 MEKAVIP
-24 IVYKDM
+24 IIYKNM
-30 CPNCGGDITSERLF
+30 CPNCGGDISSERLF
-44 KGLVCQQCLPEEVD
+44 KGLVCENCLPEEVPK
-58 RDDLCSLLGYGKF
+58 DDLCDLLGYGKF
-71 TDVCNL
+71 LDVCGL
-77 WEKVNDFKNFF
+77 WSKVKDFKGFF
-88 REIIKNDL
+88 RDIIKNDL

-125 FGLVLSKYLKDR
+125 FGLVLSKYLNDR
-137 EGKKAYLIFP
+137 ENSKSYLIFP

-152 NQAHERLVSF
+152 NQAYERLLSF
-162 GVPEEDILAYS
+162 GIPEKDIIAYT
-173 SKFAKSKKKQ
+173 SKYANTKKKQ
-183 EELKERIKNNDFKI
+183 EELKEKIKNNQFNI

-210 IIPKGEYGLVFVD
+210 IIPKGEYSLVFVD
-223 DVDSILKTAKNID
+223 DVDSVLKTARNID

-247 DIDYTLRF
+247 DIEYTLKF

-272 LELYQHWQAKVQ
+272 LELFQHWQSKIQ

-305 KRVALFRELL
+305 KRVNLFRELL

-335 PEDVWEKSVDVIK
+335 PEDVWEKSIEVIK
-348 KLGKGGLAFL
+348 KLGKGGLVFL
-358 SSSETRETLEKYV
+358 SSSETVETLERYV
-371 EFLNSNGIAA
+371 EFLNKKGITA
-381 VSYEELMDRIDE
+381 VSYQELMDRLDE
-393 YREGKI
+393 YKNGKI

-413 RGVDLPDV
+413 RGIDLPDV
-421 IRYAVFVGVPKL
+421 IRYAVFTGVPKL
-433 QFNIRFEEEFIH
+433 QFNIRFEEEFVH

-451 SLIPF
+451 SLTPF
-456 LARKKLIDPL
+456 LARKKLLDPL
-466 QIKKLYE
+466 QIKQLYE
-473 DINFL
+473 YINYL
-478 KVYAFI
+478 KIYAFI
-484 PPEKLEEEKLSRMR
+484 PAEKLEPEKLEKMR
-498 QIQQSVKQLI
+498 KIQLYVKSLI
-508 EKPEIFAAIQQ
+508 EKPEVFSAVQQ
-519 SPEITLRREGDSFIL
+519 SPEITLKKEGDTFIL

-582 SEDIVFRPVEEVD
+582 SEDIQFKPVEQINLEE
-595 LDKILQEI
+595 ILKMI
-603 DRDRELVRKVLSG
+603 DQDREKVKKVLSG
-616 EYIARERQSFLTTV
+616 ESIIEERQSFLTTV

-693 GELVPIFE
+693 GDLIPLFE
-701 PIDESKNEIIQG
+701 PIDQSKNQIINS

-735 KISYDLFLN
+735 KISYDLYLN
-744 SRPYNMNIKRAEF
+744 SLPYNYNIKRAEF
-757 HEVTKR
+757 HEVTKK
-763 AFLEAIKNHRDFDV
+763 AFLEAIQNYRNFDI

-816 TPVLEWVIN
+816 TPVLEWIID
-825 RTDEAKQKI
+825 RTDQAKQKI
-834 AIVRIDVNGF
+834 AIVRVNINGYPF
-844 PVEFQFEDRK
+844 EFQFEDRK
-854 EAKWFYDHLEFILI
+854 KAKWFYDHLEFVLI
-868 KQKDRKEESLFGKPF
+868 KEVEKKEENLFVKPF
-883 TTDIMLP
+883 TTDLMLS
-890 EAARELGF
+890 EASRELRF
-898 SPQETMELAQD
+898 SPQETMQLAQD

-916 TYHRTDSFRVSEAG
+916 TYHRTDSIRVSEAG
-930 VFVAKEYILENFG
+930 IFVAKEYITENFG
-943 EEYFRPRTFSSAG
+943 EEYFKPRTFSTAG
-956 GAHECIRPTRPMDV
+956 GAHECIRPTRPMDSE
-970 DDLRSMVYTMNLQ
+970 DLRSMIYTMNLQ
-983 GITNKHMRLY
+983 GITNRHIKLY
-993 DLIFKRFI
+993 DLIFRRFM
-1001 ASQMRETVVE
+1001 ASQMRETIIE
-1011 KTIYEIRGFDK
+1011 KTTYHLKAFDQEL
-1022 TVEEEILT
+1022 EEDVLT
-1030 RILEHGYDL
+1030 RIIQHGYDL
-1039 ILPVKVYHIP
+1039 ILPLKTYSIP
-1049 EGKYEVQG
+1049 EGKVDVKN

-1067 PYYTFATLIQDMKE
+1067 PYYTFATVIQDMKE

-1092 TVQKLLDRHYIVERR
+1092 TVQKLLDRHYIIERR

-1117 TVMSLIKKREDI
+1117 TVLSLIKKREDI
-1129 YRFVNEQF
+1129 YRFVNENY

-1155 QEELEKLFEELKNKK
+1155 QKELEKLFEELKNRK
-1170 LFFRVEIG
+1170 LFFKVEIG
-1178 RYAYEE
+1178 KYAYEE

>member
-1 MPAFFISGQK
+1 
-11 SLQER
+11 
-16 SMERSVIP
+16 MEKKVIP
-24 IVYKDM
+24 IIYKNM
-30 CPNCGGDITSERLF
+30 CPNCGGDISSERLF
-44 KGLVCQQCLPEEVD
+44 KGLVCENCLPEEVP
-58 RDDLCSLLGYGKF
+58 REDLCDLLGYGKF
-71 TDVCNL
+71 IDVCQL
-77 WEKVNDFKNFF
+77 WSKVKDFKGFF
-88 REIIKNDL
+88 RDIIKNDL

-125 FGLVLSKYLKDR
+125 FGLVLSKYLKDK
-137 EGKKAYLIFP
+137 ENKKSYLIFP

-162 GVPEEDILAYS
+162 GVSEEDIIAYT
-173 SKFAKSKKKQ
+173 SKFAKTKKKQ
-183 EELKERIKNNDFKI
+183 EELKDRIKNNDFKI

-247 DIDYTLRF
+247 DIEYTLKF

-263 KKGQPSEED
+263 KKGQPTEED
-272 LELYQHWQAKVQ
+272 FELLQHWQSKVQ

-305 KRVALFRELL
+305 KRVNLFRELL

-327 NIEDVYEK
+327 NIEDIYEK
-335 PEDVWEKSVDVIK
+335 PEDVWEKSIEVINR
-348 KLGKGGLAFL
+348 LGKGGLAFL
-358 SSSETRETLEKYV
+358 SSSETKETLEKYV
-371 EFLNSNGIAA
+371 EFLNKNGITA

-433 QFNIRFEEEFIH
+433 QFNIRFEEEFVH

-451 SLIPF
+451 SLTPF
-456 LARKKLIDPL
+456 LARKKLLDPL
-466 QIKKLYE
+466 QIKQLY
-473 DINFL
+473 DYINYL
-478 KVYAFI
+478 KIYAFI
-484 PPEKLEEEKLSRMR
+484 PAEKLEPEKLEKMR
-498 QIQQSVKQLI
+498 KIQLYVKSLI
-508 EKPEIFAAIQQ
+508 EKPEVFSAVQQ
-519 SPEITLRREGDSFIL
+519 SPEITLRKEGDTFIL

-582 SEDIVFRPVEEVD
+582 SEDIQFKPVDQVD
-595 LDKILQEI
+595 LQDILKKIDQ
-603 DRDRELVRKVLSG
+603 DRKKVKKVLSG
-616 EYIARERQSFLTTV
+616 EFIKEERQSFLTTV

-693 GELVPIFE
+693 GDLVPIFE
-701 PIDESKNEIIQG
+701 PIDQSKDQIINS

-735 KISYDLFLN
+735 KISYDLYLN
-744 SRPYNMNIKRAEF
+744 SLPYNYNIKRAEF

-763 AFLEAIKNHRDFDV
+763 AFLEALQNYRDFDV

-797 SQYIQKKLHRHWLS
+797 SQYIQQKLHRHWLS

-816 TPVLEWVIN
+816 TPVLEWIID
-825 RTDEAKQKI
+825 RTDQAKQKI
-834 AIVRIDVNGF
+834 AIIRVSINGYPF
-844 PVEFQFEDRK
+844 EFQFEDRK
-854 EAKWFYDHLEFILI
+854 KAKWFYDHLEFVLI
-868 KQKDRKEESLFGKPF
+868 KELEKKEEDLFVKPF
-883 TTDIMLP
+883 TTDLMLS
-890 EAARELGF
+890 EAARELRF
-898 SPQETMELAQD
+898 SPQETMQLAQD

-916 TYHRTDSFRVSEAG
+916 TYHRTDSIRVSEAG
-930 VFVAKEYILENFG
+930 VYVAKEFITENFG
-943 EEYFRPRTFSSAG
+943 EEYFRPRTFSTAG
-956 GAHECIRPTRPMDV
+956 GAHECIRPTRPMDA
-970 DDLRSMVYTMNLQ
+970 DDLRSMIYTMNLQ
-983 GITNKHMRLY
+983 GITNRHIKLY
-993 DLIFKRFI
+993 DLIFRRFI

-1011 KTIYEIRGFDK
+1011 KTTYQLKGFDQELQED
-1022 TVEEEILT
+1022 VLT
-1030 RILEHGYDL
+1030 RIIQHGYDL
-1039 ILPVKVYHIP
+1039 ILPVRIYSIP
-1049 EGKYEVQG
+1049 EGKVDVKD

-1067 PYYTFATLIQDMKE
+1067 PYYTFATVIQDMKE

-1092 TVQKLLDRHYIVERR
+1092 TVQKLLDRHYIIERR

-1117 TVMSLIKKREDI
+1117 TVISLIKKREDI
-1129 YRFVNEQF
+1129 YRFVNENY

-1155 QEELEKLFEELKNKK
+1155 QKELEKLFEELKNRK
-1170 LFFRVEIG
+1170 LFFKVEIG
-1178 RYAYEE
+1178 KYAYEE

>member
-1 MPAFFISGQK
+1 
-11 SLQER
+11 
-16 SMERSVIP
+16 MEKKVIP
-24 IVYKDM
+24 LVYKNM
-30 CPNCGGDITSERLF
+30 CPNCGGDISSERLF
-44 KGLVCQQCLPEEVD
+44 KGLVCENCLPEEVP
-58 RDDLCSLLGYGKF
+58 REDLCDFIGYGRF
-71 TDVCNL
+71 LEVCDL
-77 WEKVNDFKNFF
+77 RKKVGEFKKFF

-96 WSIQETWATRFF
+96 WSIQETWAIRFF

-137 EGKKAYLIFP
+137 ENRKSYLIFP

-152 NQAHERLVSF
+152 NQAYERLVSF
-162 GVPEEDILAYS
+162 GVPEEDILAYTS
-173 SKFAKSKKKQ
+173 RFAKTKKKQ
-183 EELKERIKNNDFKI
+183 EELKEKIKNNDFKI

-210 IIPKGEYGLVFVD
+210 IIPKGEYSLVFVD

-247 DIDYTLRF
+247 DIDYTLKF

-263 KKGQPSEED
+263 KKGQPTEED
-272 LELYQHWQAKVQ
+272 FELYQHWQAKIQ

-305 KRVALFRELL
+305 KRVNLFRELL

-327 NIEDVYEK
+327 NIEDLYEK
-335 PEDVWEKSVDVIK
+335 PEDVWKKSIDVLK
-348 KLGKGGLAFL
+348 HLGKGGLAFL
-358 SSSETRETLEKYV
+358 SSSETKERLEEYV
-371 EFLNSNGIAA
+371 EFLNKNGIKA
-381 VSYEELMDRIDE
+381 VSYEDLMDRLEE

-413 RGVDLPDV
+413 RGIDLPDV
-421 IRYAVFVGVPKL
+421 IRYALFVGVPKL
-433 QFNIRFEEEFIH
+433 QFNIRFEEEFVH

-451 SLIPF
+451 SLTPF
-456 LARKKLIDPL
+456 LARKKLIDPM
-466 QIKKLYE
+466 QIKQMYE
-473 DINFL
+473 YINYL
-478 KVYAFI
+478 KIYAFI
-484 PPEKLEEEKLSRMR
+484 PPERLEPEKLEKMR
-498 QIQQSVKQLI
+498 KIQLYVKQLI
-508 EKPEIFAAIQQ
+508 EKPEVFTAVQQ
-519 SPEITLRREGDSFIL
+519 SPEITLRKEGDTFIL

-539 TGYIQASGRT
+539 TGYVQASGRT

-582 SEDIVFRPVEEVD
+582 SEDIVFKPVEEVN
-595 LDKILQEI
+595 LKEILKKIDE
-603 DRDRELVRKVLSG
+603 DREKVRKVLKG
-616 EYIARERQSFLTTV
+616 ELIAEERQSFLTTV

-645 FGKPLRRKLKN
+645 FGKPLRRRLKN

-665 ERFLTIV
+665 DRFLTIV

-693 GELVPIFE
+693 GKFVPLFE
-701 PIDESKNEIIQG
+701 PIDESKNEIIES

-735 KISYDLFLN
+735 KISYDLYLN
-744 SRPYNMNIKRAEF
+744 SSPYNYNIKRAEF

-763 AFLEAIKNHRDFDV
+763 AFLDAIHNYRDFDV
-777 NLVKAQLVRRIADR
+777 NLVKAQLVRRVADR

-816 TPVLEWVIN
+816 TPVLEWIIN

-834 AIVRIDVNGF
+834 AIVRVEINGYPF
-844 PVEFQFEDRK
+844 EFTFEDK
-854 EAKWFYDHLEFILI
+854 KQAKWFYEHLEFVII
-868 KQKDRKEESLFGKPF
+868 RAIEKQEEKLFVKPF
-883 TTDIMLP
+883 TTDTMLS
-890 EAARELGF
+890 EAARELRF
-898 SPQETMELAQD
+898 SPQDTMQYAQD

-916 TYHRTDSFRVSEAG
+916 TYHRTDSIRVSEAG
-930 VFVAKEYILENFG
+930 VFVAKEYITENFG
-943 EEYFRPRTFSSAG
+943 EEYFHPRTFSKAG
-956 GAHECIRPTRPMDV
+956 GAHECIRPTRPVDA
-970 DDLRSMVYTMNLQ
+970 DDLRSMIFTMNIQ
-983 GITNKHMRLY
+983 GITRNHIRLY
-993 DLIFKRFI
+993 DLIFRRFM
-1001 ASQMRETVVE
+1001 ASQMKETVVE
-1011 KTIYEIRGFDK
+1011 KPKFEVRAFDE
-1022 TVEEEILT
+1022 VIEEDVLT
-1030 RILEHGYDL
+1030 KIIEHGYDL
-1039 ILPVKVYHIP
+1039 ILPVKVYEIP
-1049 EGKYEVQG
+1049 EGKIDVKD

-1067 PYYTFATLIQDMKE
+1067 PYYTFATVIQDMKE

-1092 TVQKLLDRHYIVERR
+1092 TVQKLLDRHYIIERR

-1117 TVMSLIKKREDI
+1117 TVMALIKEREDI
-1129 YRFVNEQF
+1129 YRFVNENY

-1145 DRVERGEADY
+1145 DKVEKGEADY
-1155 QEELEKLFEELKNKK
+1155 QKELEKLFEELEKKK
-1170 LFFRVEIG
+1170 LFFKVELG
-1178 RYAYEE
+1178 KYAYEE